1 LSFVRSARPN
11 PPPGTSRPLTSV
23 GRSRTTPVRSGD
35 RTSLTASDQSDLRTT
50 SRYHRRDTTSTGT
63 RRTLGYL
70 ESRGRAAM
78 AALTV
83 NGPGNYRAGWTRRDR
98 GIT

>member
-1 LSFVRSARPN
+1 MLGPAS
-11 PPPGTSRPLTSV
+11 GTFRTLLAT
-23 GRSRTTPVRSGD
+23 RSRGRRGTTTG
-35 RTSLTASDQSDLRTT
+35 
-50 SRYHRRDTTSTGT
+50 RDTTSTGT

-83 NGPGNYRAGWTRRDR
+83 NGPGNRRAGWTRRDR